1 MTVSIQQAMDEPIVS
16 FIFEGRLDEQ
26 TVSAVNAHVH
36 ELLGTLGGFYAIVDI
51 RGQEVTFGEMI
62 ALFENARDP
71 GIFAN
76 LHVTPVFVSEHE
88 MPDPTNQ
95 KQVPVFKDRE
105 AATDYIHQLIAG
117 S

>member
-1 MTVSIQQAMDEPIVS
+1 MTVSIQKSIDEPIVS

-36 ELLGTLGGFYAIVDI
+36 ELLQTLGSFYAIVDI

-62 ALFENARDP
+62 ALFENACDP
-71 GIFAN
+71 SIFAN
-76 LHVTPVFVSEHE
+76 LHVTPVFVKDDITA
-88 MPDPTNQ
+88 DPTNQ
-95 KQVPVFKDRE
+95 LKVPVFKDRE
-105 AATDYIHQLIAG
+105 AATDYIRQQIAK